1 MFNHGKHG
9 IHGKGLRAAV
19 RALRGLGESL
29 PLCGAGRAF
38 AIGFCENARLL
49 LSKGWKNL
57 REEFQTLEILTSD
70 LRSLIAA
77 TRMAAYSLAL
87 RFKPMRQTYGRPLS
101 SDFRPLNSPREFNP
115 TIPTVTRLNPEIVEG
130 LKA

>member
-57 REEFQTLEILTSD
+57 RQKFQGLENPQLQTPNSKLQTLS
-70 LRSLIAA
+70 
-77 TRMAAYSLAL
+77 
-87 RFKPMRQTYGRPLS
+87 
-101 SDFRPLNSPREFNP
+101 NFNP
-115 TIPTVTRLNPEIVEG
+115 TNPTITRLKDEIMEG
-130 LKA
+130 LSA